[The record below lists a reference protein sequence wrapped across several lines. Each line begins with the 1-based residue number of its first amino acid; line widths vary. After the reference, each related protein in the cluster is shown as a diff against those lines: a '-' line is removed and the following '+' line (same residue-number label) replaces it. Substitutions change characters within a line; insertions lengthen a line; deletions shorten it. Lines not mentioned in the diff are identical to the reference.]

1 MTLEH
6 NSSSPFTRR
15 RQQILSW
22 MRSMGGGIAVLPT
35 GPEIARNRDT
45 HYAFRHD
52 SDFFYL
58 SGFTEAN
65 AWLVLIAGETDS
77 RILFC
82 EPKDPLMETW
92 TGKRWGPDAA
102 AEHFGFDRAFSI
114 SDLDTQIPLLMAGL
128 KNLFTNTGRSRS
140 PNYLTQLHTWLEKAQ
155 TTLRGTRAAPTQ
167 WLDIGEPLSEMRLI
181 KDASELDTMQ
191 RAATISALGHTRAI
205 QAAQPGMHEYE
216 LEAELLY
223 VFRKHGAQSVAYDS
237 IVAAGANACT
247 LHYRAGNTVMR
258 DGDLVLIDAG
268 CELDGYAS
276 DITRTFPANGHFSAT
291 QGALY
296 EIVLA
301 AQHAAAARV
310 SPAHHWNA
318 AHEAAVRV
326 LTQGLLDEK
335 LLTGT
340 LEQNIETESFK
351 RFYMHRTGHWLGMDV
366 HDVGDY
372 RTPPAGAGERGW
384 RTLMPG
390 MVLTIEPGLY
400 VTPSPDIPEIF
411 WNIGIRIEDDAVVTQ
426 HGCELL
432 TRGVPVKIRDIEDL
446 MQQRD

>member
-1 MTLEH
+1 MTHEH
-6 NSSSPFTRR
+6 KSTSAFTRR

-22 MRSMGGGIAVLPT
+22 MRSMGGGIAILPT
-35 GPEIARNRDT
+35 GPEIGRNRDN

-77 RILFC
+77 SILFC

-102 AEHFGFDRAFSI
+102 AEHFGFDRALPTT
-114 SDLDTQIPLLMAGL
+114 DLDTQIPLLMAGL

-140 PNYLTQLHTWLEKAQ
+140 PHYLTQLRTWLEKAQ

-276 DITRTFPANGHFSAT
+276 DITRTFPANGHFSAA
-291 QGALY
+291 QRALY

-301 AQHAAAARV
+301 AQHAATACV
-310 SPAHHWNA
+310 SPDHHWNA

-411 WNIGIRIEDDAVVTQ
+411 WDIGIRIEDDAVVTQ

-432 TRGVPVKIRDIEDL
+432 TRGVPVEIRDIEDL